1 MTTIQGNMRLNFYQQ
16 YLHVQRLYWKG
27 PERSEVVLK
36 QDICVLLF
44 SYPTRVANEISP
56 RIVGKVKPGVS
67 QSRNIGDRKRFH
79 VLTTYQSPCK
89 TSKSRP

>member
-27 PERSEVVLK
+27 PVRSEVVLK

-56 RIVGKVKPGVS
+56 RIVGKLKPGVS
-67 QSRNIGDRKRFH
+67 QSRNIGD
-79 VLTTYQSPCK
+79 
-89 TSKSRP
+89 